1 MISPQLREQLAKT
14 ARPTLIIWGA
24 FMAATLVYVAMAW
37 MVSRSRP
44 QLPELPAFL
53 PSLLA
58 LAALA
63 ALAGGVCCRRFL
75 FTDAQLLKAPE
86 SPPATSPSTIAVP
99 EGAAPRER
107 RLFAVLAFVQTR
119 YVITWA
125 CFEAV
130 AVIGLVAVLA
140 GQPALTVV
148 PFAAVALA
156 AIALSRPRLVEH
168 VERAEALIPY
178 N

>member
-1 MISPQLREQLAKT
+1 MISPQFRAQLAKAT
-14 ARPTLIIWGA
+14 RPAQIIWGA
-24 FMAATLVYVAMAW
+24 FLGAALVYVGIAW
-37 MVSRSRP
+37 MVSLSRP
-44 QLPELPAFL
+44 RLPELPAFL
-53 PSLLA
+53 LSLLA

-63 ALAGGVCCRRFL
+63 ALAAGVCCRRFL
-75 FTDAQLLKAPE
+75 FTEAQLLKAPQR
-86 SPPATSPSTIAVP
+86 PPAAGQSGVAVP
-99 EGAAPRER
+99 AGATPREL
-107 RLFAVLAFVQTR
+107 RLFAVLVHAQTR

-130 AVIGLVAVLA
+130 AVLGLIAVLA

-148 PFAAVALA
+148 PFAAVSLA

-178 N
+178 R

>member
-1 MISPQLREQLAKT
+1 MISPQFRAQLAGAT
-14 ARPTLIIWGA
+14 RPAQIIWGA
-24 FMAATLVYVAMAW
+24 FMGAVLVHAGIAW

-44 QLPELPAFL
+44 ALPALPAFL

-75 FTDAQLLKAPE
+75 FTDEQLLKAPE
-86 SPPATSPSTIAVP
+86 SPPVTPQSSVAVP
-99 EGAAPRER
+99 AGATPRER
-107 RLFAVLAFVQTR
+107 RLFAVLARAQTR

-130 AVIGLVAVLA
+130 TVLGLVAVLA
-140 GQPALTVV
+140 GQPALAIV
-148 PFAAVALA
+148 PFAAVSLA
-156 AIALSRPRLVEH
+156 ALALSRPRLVEH

-178 N
+178 K

>member
-1 MISPQLREQLAKT
+1 MISPQFRAQLAKA
-14 ARPTLIIWGA
+14 ARPAQIIWGA
-24 FMAATLVYVAMAW
+24 FLGAALVYVGIAW
-37 MVSRSRP
+37 MVSLSRP
-44 QLPELPAFL
+44 RLPELPAFL
-53 PSLLA
+53 LSLLA

-63 ALAGGVCCRRFL
+63 AGVCCRRFL
-75 FTDAQLLKAPE
+75 FTEAQLLKAPE
-86 SPPATSPSTIAVP
+86 SPPISPQSSVAVP
-99 EGAAPRER
+99 AGATPREL
-107 RLFAVLAFVQTR
+107 RLFAVLVHAQTR

-130 AVIGLVAVLA
+130 AVLGLIAVLA

-148 PFAAVALA
+148 PFAAVSLA

-178 N
+178 R